1 MLRGLFMSTKMKIIM
16 ENWRS
21 NLNEQ
26 VEVQTV
32 GQLVRLLNLAIQSKR
47 EKIALGTGTKEVVD
61 TFLGLIPGL
70 GAVKSV
76 GDLLKKVYSMP
87 DEKKTQTALD
97 YLNVDDQISAIVDDR
112 VENAFLKYML
122 DRFSKA
128 ATAAP
133 NLPLSDFD
141 MTKEINN
148 FLDKTYHGRTVNT
161 PEDR

>member
-1 MLRGLFMSTKMKIIM
+1 MSKEMKLIM

-21 NLNEQ
+21 QLNEK
-26 VEVQTV
+26 VEIETV
-32 GQLVRLLNLAIQSKR
+32 GQLVKLLNLSIQAKR

-70 GAVKSV
+70 GAVNTIA
-76 GDLLKKVYSMP
+76 GLLKKVYSMP
-87 DEKKTQTALD
+87 DEKKTQTGLD
-97 YLNVDDQISAIVDDR
+97 YLDIDDQVSAIVDDN

-122 DRFSKA
+122 DKFSSA
-128 ATAAP
+128 AQASP

-141 MTKEINN
+141 MTKEINV

>member
-47 EKIALGTGTKEVVD
+47 KKLAADSGSKEVVD
-61 TFLGLIPGL
+61 AFLGLFPGM

-112 VENAFLKYML
+112 VENAFLKCH
-122 DRFSKA
+122 FSY
-128 ATAAP
+128 
-133 NLPLSDFD
+133 LF
-141 MTKEINN
+141 IHV
-148 FLDKTYHGRTVNT
+148 TYSEERYLWKDWCHKIFKRN
-161 PEDR
+161 